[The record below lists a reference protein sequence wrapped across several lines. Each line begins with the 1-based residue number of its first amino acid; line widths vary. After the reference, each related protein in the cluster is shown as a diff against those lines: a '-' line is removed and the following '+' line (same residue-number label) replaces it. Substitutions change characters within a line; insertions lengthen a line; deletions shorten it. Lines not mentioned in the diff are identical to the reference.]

1 MVTTI
6 NYSTSAHSTN
16 VNLTKCKTWGLATK
30 LIVTYSRRCLR
41 HTFGHTDLVTASRI
55 FTWTP
60 AAVHKFTCFLLH
72 LQPPF
77 WHSPGSPEL
86 SYVLRYC
93 PFTLPVRWQHSTGFT
108 NPVSCVVLEKEWQKR
123 RRGGQSNPFPLKT
136 ECVVQQWSPAGY
148 CSDNQDA
155 CTNLPYLSCKSNL
168 HSGTPQL
175 RSDIP
180 NFLLADALFLKK

>member
-16 VNLTKCKTWGLATK
+16 VNLTKCKTWGLTTK
-30 LIVTYSRRCLR
+30 LKVTYSRWCLR

-55 FTWTP
+55 FTQTP
-60 AAVHKFTCFLLH
+60 AVVHKFTCFLLPLH
-72 LQPPF
+72 PPF

-108 NPVSCVVLEKEWQKR
+108 NPVSCIVLEKEWQKR
-123 RRGGQSNPFPLKT
+123 RRGGNQIRSRLRQSVWFSSDPL
-136 ECVVQQWSPAGY
+136 
-148 CSDNQDA
+148 
-155 CTNLPYLSCKSNL
+155 
-168 HSGTPQL
+168 
-175 RSDIP
+175 RDIAQTIRMHAQTCHICLVKATFIQAP
-180 NFLLADALFLKK
+180 HNFAATFLTFF